1 MQVWSLNDLDAR
13 SGKPEILASTNDA
26 RAILVALTAGE
37 SLDDH
42 VVHETAWLVV
52 VAGEIEVAT
61 LDAVA
66 THGGGVGTFV
76 RFDPAERHRVEARS
90 DARFLL
96 VLTPWPGPGHPG
108 ALSLEEKA
116 QVRERAAERARE

>member
-108 ALSLEEKA
+108 ALSLAEKA

>member
-1 MQVWSLNDLDAR
+1 MEVWPLNDLDAR
-13 SGKPEILASTNDA
+13 SGKPEILASTDDA
-26 RAILVALTAGE
+26 RAILVALASGE

-52 VAGEIEVAT
+52 VAGEIEVTTPDAAT
-61 LDAVA
+61 S
-66 THGGGVGTFV
+66 HGGGVGTFV